1 MMSHD
6 ALCLLI
12 QPLLASRLPDLL
24 ALYAFGSQIEGT
36 ANPESDLDLAVLVAG
51 YADPLQLWELSG
63 EIADLAGCPVDL
75 LDFRAATT
83 IMQAQILHT
92 GKRWWAKDWQAD
104 LYEAG
109 VLNDK
114 IELDAARAALISDVQ
129 REGRIYGR

>member
-1 MMSHD
+1 MSND
-6 ALCLLI
+6 ALRLSIPQLLK
-12 QPLLASRLPDLL
+12 SRLPDLL

-36 ANPESDLDLAVLVAG
+36 ATLESDLDLAVLVEG
-51 YADPLQLWELSG
+51 YVDPLQLWELSG

-75 LDFRAATT
+75 LDFRASTT

-92 GKRWWAKDWQAD
+92 GERWWAKNWQAN

-114 IELDAARAALISDVQ
+114 IELDAARASLIAEVQ